1 MNGWRRRRDRGR
13 PGQVVERFGHP
24 ILGTRQ
30 QVSVTVEDHNHRRVP
45 GAGGNL
51 RRRSASGDPE
61 GNGGVSEIMDPKR
74 GEVGFL

>member
-1 MNGWRRRRDRGR
+1 M
-13 PGQVVERFGHP
+13 
-24 ILGTRQ
+24 
-30 QVSVTVEDHNHRRVP
+30 SVTVEDRNHRRVS

>member
-1 MNGWRRRRDRGR
+1 MPQEAR
-13 PGQVVERFGHP
+13 PRPSGPSCRALWHP

-30 QVSVTVEDHNHRRVP
+30 QVSVTVEDRNHRRVS